1 MAVSFGEVQ
10 TTMKVIFRAD
20 GGKEI
25 GMGHIMRSLLLADN
39 LRDKCNAKVTFI
51 TKSFPESLK
60 KISDNGHGVKEL
72 PVDIASG
79 EEISF
84 IVDLIKKESF
94 DVVVTDSYN
103 IDKPY
108 LESLKSTGVFLI
120 TIDDLASLSEYP
132 SDIIIN
138 GNIYASDLTYNCMG
152 NTKLLLGTDY
162 TLLRAEFR
170 EKHKKR
176 KVIKDIA
183 KSILITLGGSDP
195 ENQTVRVINAINQLN
210 LTFDITVVVGV
221 AYPYQ
226 EELRQ
231 AVSKSK
237 NNITVFSD
245 VSNISDLMFS
255 TDIAISGGGITCYEL
270 ACVGVPSI
278 ILTLAENQR
287 LSASHF
293 HQKGIGISPG
303 RFDRISDS
311 VITGTLQKLASD
323 CPKRALMSLNGKK
336 FVDGKGV
343 NRIAAAIQELSQ

>member
-1 MAVSFGEVQ
+1 MAVSFGEVKI
-10 TTMKVIFRAD
+10 TMKVMFRAD

-51 TKSFPESLK
+51 TKSFPESLR
-60 KISDNGHGVKEL
+60 KIFGNGHDVKEL

-94 DVVVTDSYN
+94 GVVVTDSYN
-103 IDKPY
+103 IDELY
-108 LESLKSTGVFLI
+108 LETLKSTGIFLI

-138 GNIYASDLTYNCMG
+138 GNIYAPDLTYNCRE

-162 TLLRAEFR
+162 TLLRLEFR

-176 KVIKDIA
+176 KAIKDFA

-221 AYPYQ
+221 AYSHQ
-226 EELRQ
+226 GELKQ
-231 AVSKSK
+231 VVNKSK
-237 NNITVFSD
+237 DNITVFSD
-245 VSNISDLMFS
+245 VSNISNLMFNA
-255 TDIAISGGGITCYEL
+255 DISISGGGITCYEL

-287 LSASHF
+287 LSASYF
-293 HQKGIGISPG
+293 HQKGIGISLG
-303 RFDRISDS
+303 QFDRISDS
-311 VITGTLQKLASD
+311 VITGALQKLTVD
-323 CPKRALMSLNGKK
+323 CPKRALMSQNGKK
-336 FVDGKGV
+336 LINGKGV
-343 NRIAAAIQELSQ
+343 DRIITVIQELSQ